1 MTGLTFDTGAL
12 IALERRD
19 ARLGRVLALAT
30 REFRRITVPT
40 PVLAEWWR
48 GDSRR
53 RQEIL
58 ACVDVEPLDEHL
70 AKLAG
75 EALANVRR
83 ATAIDAL
90 VMASASRRGDVV
102 YTSDEDDLV
111 RLTAFFPAIRVV
123 RI

>member
-1 MTGLTFDTGAL
+1 M
-12 IALERRD
+12 
-19 ARLGRVLALAT
+19 
-30 REFRRITVPT
+30 
-40 PVLAEWWR
+40 
-48 GDSRR
+48 
-53 RQEIL
+53 
-58 ACVDVEPLDEHL
+58 DVEPLDEHL